1 MLLLRSFYVLAG
13 SAKARGAGRGD
24 GNRPLL
30 HGRARHGWKVTAE
43 YEVLRASH
51 AGQMAECTCT
61 SHGRLKNTPRPEAAL
76 TLTPPPREECF
87 QHPQRKDPGQ
97 SLHSPSQQFCPGPP
111 GDFCSTAST
120 ESIRAWITTVAQAVP
135 TQDGTGDSVLS
146 QFSLLKGKRE
156 YLSPT
161 TCYTL
166 ETANTKEKMY
176 RTKILPIRNLQSHQ
190 TPCVRYFCFTIYM

>member
-13 SAKARGAGRGD
+13 SAKARGGRQG
-24 GNRPLL
+24 
-30 HGRARHGWKVTAE
+30 GWQLSTASWTSKTQSE
-43 YEVLRASH
+43 RWLQNTKSCEQATLDRWQSASAHRMDVSRTLR
-51 AGQMAECTCT
+51 
-61 SHGRLKNTPRPEAAL
+61 LEAAL

-87 QHPQRKDPGQ
+87 QHPQRRDPGQ

-120 ESIRAWITTVAQAVP
+120 ESIGAWITTVLQAVP

-161 TCYTL
+161 TRYTL
-166 ETANTKEKMY
+166 ETANTNEKAY
-176 RTKILPIRNLQSHQ
+176 RPKILPIRNLQSQ
-190 TPCVRYFCFTIYM
+190 TPCIRYFCFTIYM